1 MHIEDQPRHLESL
14 DEVKR
19 VDEKTEAD
27 DYVDPKNEAV
37 SKTAANATG
46 YQEYLEGLNME
57 LTPKENARIRW
68 KIDLIVLP
76 IFLVVQALQFMDKTA
91 LNYANLFGYQQ
102 ALGLKGQ
109 EFNYLSA
116 MIYAGYFFGQYP
128 CSLLIARFPAQ
139 RVLGVTAFIWG
150 LTVIILTQ
158 CKTYS
163 NALGVR
169 FVMGMFEAS
178 VTPGLTIMTG
188 FWYTRNEIPLR
199 QCIWY
204 SALGWGGIAGDY
216 ISLGINTLSGDFTP
230 ARWQLLFYILGA
242 ATCFWALVVFFVLPD
257 SPASAFFLT
266 KRERVM
272 AVKRVAQNQMGIK
285 NKTFNK
291 KQALSTFKD
300 PKAILLFIS
309 VFAAAIPNGV
319 VNSFSTVIIQDI
331 GFNTAKTTEMKSV
344 GDAIVIVSLFIGGAI
359 TLNVSN
365 SRLATA
371 TLANILCTICAATM
385 AYLPQHNKWG
395 RLVSFWMV
403 NTQSVGF
410 TISLVTITS
419 NMAGYSHKAAAS
431 VLIFTAYCWGNFA
444 GPFVVKPSQA
454 PEYRGATIGLLVG
467 YLIKMITHLLLWA
480 YLVYMNRSRDKRYG
494 PSDKARSSEAGMQ
507 DKTEFENKDFRFVY

>member
-1 MHIEDQPRHLESL
+1 
-14 DEVKR
+14 
-19 VDEKTEAD
+19 
-27 DYVDPKNEAV
+27 
-37 SKTAANATG
+37 
-46 YQEYLEGLNME
+46 
-57 LTPKENARIRW
+57 
-68 KIDLIVLP
+68 
-76 IFLVVQALQFMDKTA
+76 
-91 LNYANLFGYQQ
+91 
-102 ALGLKGQ
+102 
-109 EFNYLSA
+109 
-116 MIYAGYFFGQYP
+116 
-128 CSLLIARFPAQ
+128 
-139 RVLGVTAFIWG
+139 
-150 LTVIILTQ
+150 
-158 CKTYS
+158 
-163 NALGVR
+163 
-169 FVMGMFEAS
+169 MGMFEAS
-178 VTPGLTIMTG
+178 VTPGLTLMTG

-216 ISLGINTLSGDFTP
+216 ISLGINTLPVEFTP

-242 ATCFWALVVFFVLPD
+242 ATCFWSLVVFFVLPD

-266 KRERVM
+266 KRERVL

-285 NKTFNK
+285 NKAFNK

-344 GDAIVIVSLFIGGAI
+344 GDAMVIISLFIGGAI
-359 TLNVSN
+359 TLNVPN

-371 TLANILCTICAATM
+371 TLANVLCTICAATM

-431 VLIFTAYCWGNFA
+431 
-444 GPFVVKPSQA
+444 
-454 PEYRGATIGLLVG
+454 LLV
-467 YLIKMITHLLLWA
+467 L
-480 YLVYMNRSRDKRYG
+480 
-494 PSDKARSSEAGMQ
+494 
-507 DKTEFENKDFRFVY
+507 